1 VFPENLKV
9 EYSDV
14 EEIFLVND
22 EKRWS
27 EEKIKRR
34 GQNQCFTYQHKYRC
48 QKNHEGDYLQ
58 EIRVPITAL
67 QYVELRD

>member
-1 VFPENLKV
+1 MFLYSADFPENLKV

-27 EEKIKRR
+27 
-34 GQNQCFTYQHKYRC
+34 
-48 QKNHEGDYLQ
+48 
-58 EIRVPITAL
+58 
-67 QYVELRD
+67 